1 MRIPTIIIFVSSVF
15 TVVGLVPC
23 RVDADSGQQETFE
36 SLATPPKGGV
46 EVAKG
51 DFCSSLL
58 NKEVPYRVFSPEN
71 PTWKKEEQRF
81 SQRKNIYLPQGMPM
95 AIYVLSIE
103 TLVPRPSSASDREII
118 EDLIKRQFLVATVD
132 FFDAKVIDHEEW
144 SRDLNALIHVFG
156 GSEHISSEWYTE
168 NRKKF
173 LNLPGPNE
181 GREMLSF
188 SVNGVDVPVH
198 RNRIYV
204 LPPGYTV
211 EYSHIINEDF
221 GVIPE
226 QPELFMDI
234 VYPMPG
240 KETQKLP
247 VVLAQSATGKGDHV
261 MNTGTFV
268 FYSWLFNGYALAVSC
283 NVKYS
288 NVPESSGK
296 YPIVQAI
303 RYLRGK
309 KDVFSLNGI
318 VGTTGISKS
327 ATRTFKESHFRGK
340 EPVIDDGPFPEESSE
355 VSINYPAVGNML
367 FDKQK
372 AISDDPILGQLN
384 ENSPAV
390 VLIWHHLNREGK
402 DNGGWFEP
410 ARQAYLAK
418 GLEHKLFYREVPQ
431 GGHEYS
437 VYILNDIMAFWDKSC
452 K

>member
-1 MRIPTIIIFVSSVF
+1 
-15 TVVGLVPC
+15 
-23 RVDADSGQQETFE
+23 
-36 SLATPPKGGV
+36 
-46 EVAKG
+46 
-51 DFCSSLL
+51 
-58 NKEVPYRVFSPEN
+58 
-71 PTWKKEEQRF
+71 
-81 SQRKNIYLPQGMPM
+81 
-95 AIYVLSIE
+95 
-103 TLVPRPSSASDREII
+103 
-118 EDLIKRQFLVATVD
+118 
-132 FFDAKVIDHEEW
+132 
-144 SRDLNALIHVFG
+144 
-156 GSEHISSEWYTE
+156 
-168 NRKKF
+168 
-173 LNLPGPNE
+173 
-181 GREMLSF
+181 
-188 SVNGVDVPVH
+188 
-198 RNRIYV
+198 
-204 LPPGYTV
+204 
-211 EYSHIINEDF
+211 
-221 GVIPE
+221 
-226 QPELFMDI
+226 
-234 VYPMPG
+234 
-240 KETQKLP
+240 
-247 VVLAQSATGKGDHV
+247 
-261 MNTGTFV
+261 MNMGTFA

-288 NVPESSGK
+288 NLPESSGK

-340 EPVIDDGPFPEESSE
+340 EPVIDDGPFPAESSE